1 MKRVEIYDE
10 KKRKAI
16 HLYLDNKCSIN
27 FAVAVCFKDPVE
39 AIKALNEIRNIFR
52 LS

>member
-1 MKRVEIYDE
+1 MKKVETYDE
-10 KKRKAI
+10 KKQKAI
-16 HLYLDNKCSIN
+16 YLYLDNKCSLN
-27 FAVAVCFKDPVE
+27 FAVAVCFSDAKE